1 MDKLAHVHLDTIED
15 VPVARLDGD
24 IDISNAQDL
33 GDALAAAVPTRALG
47 LVVDL
52 TELDYLDSAGVHLL
66 LELSGRLRT
75 RRQELRAVAPAE
87 APLRMVLDIAA
98 VDQRV
103 PLHERVADA
112 VRAFRG
118 EPGD

>member
-1 MDKLAHVHLDTIED
+1 VDRLAHVHLDTIED

-33 GDALAAAVPTRALG
+33 GDALAAVVSSRALG

-66 LELSGRLRT
+66 IDLAGRLRT
-75 RRQELRAVAPAE
+75 RRQELHVVAPAD
-87 APLRMVLDIAA
+87 APLRTVLDITA
-98 VDQRV
+98 VHRRV

-112 VRAFRG
+112 VRALRG
-118 EPGD
+118 AA